1 MIVLCLYP
9 LLTDDCLY
17 IFYICTDNVNGWPQN
32 KNICTKLFEE
42 CEQKLPADKD
52 QQVQGQLVDN
62 PIEYFL
68 HKIMIYMSKKITTR
82 QLFIIPIF
90 FSTSSSPSFLPSTTS
105 APPRETTATTARPSA
120 FTLVTERPKPTTPAL
135 ATTEATTTTT
145 TESAPGI

>member
-1 MIVLCLYP
+1 MIVLCMYP
-9 LLTDDCLY
+9 FLTDDCLY

-68 HKIMIYMSKKITTR
+68 HKIMI
-82 QLFIIPIF
+82 
-90 FSTSSSPSFLPSTTS
+90 
-105 APPRETTATTARPSA
+105 
-120 FTLVTERPKPTTPAL
+120 
-135 ATTEATTTTT
+135 
-145 TESAPGI
+145 

>member
-1 MIVLCLYP
+1 MIVLCMYP

-17 IFYICTDNVNGWPQN
+17 IFYICTDNVDGWPQN

-68 HKIMIYMSKKITTR
+68 HKIMI
-82 QLFIIPIF
+82 
-90 FSTSSSPSFLPSTTS
+90 
-105 APPRETTATTARPSA
+105 
-120 FTLVTERPKPTTPAL
+120 
-135 ATTEATTTTT
+135 
-145 TESAPGI
+145 

>member
-1 MIVLCLYP
+1 MIFVRKRIIIFILQIDLVIIVLCLYP

-68 HKIMIYMSKKITTR
+68 HKIMIYMSKRNYNKTIIYYTYFSAHR
-82 QLFIIPIF
+82 HRHHFYLQLLLLHQEKLQQQQQDLQH
-90 FSTSSSPSFLPSTTS
+90 SL
-105 APPRETTATTARPSA
+105 
-120 FTLVTERPKPTTPAL
+120 
-135 ATTEATTTTT
+135 
-145 TESAPGI
+145 

>member
-1 MIVLCLYP
+1 MFHTFFLFCIYIEIFLFSLSVPPTLGGWPSEVANIPANDFCKKKNYYLLSFYKYSIIVLRMYP

-17 IFYICTDNVNGWPQN
+17 IFYICTDNVDGWPQN

-68 HKIMIYMSKKITTR
+68 HKIMI
-82 QLFIIPIF
+82 
-90 FSTSSSPSFLPSTTS
+90 
-105 APPRETTATTARPSA
+105 
-120 FTLVTERPKPTTPAL
+120 
-135 ATTEATTTTT
+135 
-145 TESAPGI
+145 

>member
-1 MIVLCLYP
+1 MYP

-32 KNICTKLFEE
+32 KNVCTKLFEE

-68 HKIMIYMSKKITTR
+68 HKIMIYTSKKLTIK
-82 QLFIIPIF
+82 QLFPIPI
-90 FSTSSSPSFLPSTTS
+90 S
-105 APPRETTATTARPSA
+105 AHRHQHHFYLQLLLLHREKLQQQQQDLQHS
-120 FTLVTERPKPTTPAL
+120 L
-135 ATTEATTTTT
+135 
-145 TESAPGI
+145 